1 MQGTWLFGL
10 VAIICVG
17 LAGGVSTVQA
27 ADAEHFQAVRLI
39 SFGKDIPLPDV
50 SLPDVDG
57 KGVPL
62 RSFLGKV
69 VLLNFWTT
77 W

>member
-10 VAIICVG
+10 IAVFCVG
-17 LAGGVSTVQA
+17 LAGGVSTVRA
-27 ADAEHFQAVRLI
+27 ADAEHFQAASLVR
-39 SFGKDIPLPDV
+39 FGMDVPLPDV

-57 KGVPL
+57 TDVPL
-62 RSFLGKV
+62 RSFWGKV

>member
-1 MQGTWLFGL
+1 MKGKWLFGL
-10 VAIICVG
+10 LAIFCVG

-27 ADAEHFQAVRLI
+27 ADAEHFQAVGLVR
-39 SFGKDIPLPDV
+39 FGMDVPLPDV
-50 SLPDVDG
+50 SLPDVEG
-57 KGVPL
+57 KDVPL
-62 RSFLGKV
+62 SSFRGKV